1 MTMRMS
7 YITSTVYRLPARSC
21 TSISRSTMVFMG
33 LPSGRG
39 LWNLHRSPVGKPAPN
54 RHQTQEATHA

>member
-7 YITSTVYRLPARSC
+7 CITSTVYRLPALSC

-39 LWNLHRSPVGKPAPN
+39 LWNLHRSPVGKPTPS
-54 RHQTQEATHA
+54 RPPTKEAAHA